1 MFEAICNRAA
11 HPPLPAANRRIG
23 RRTAAGFVSSA
34 LLAAGCLALT
44 PAAQAADEDPAAR
57 DLTVEQAAVHAV
69 AAPAPAAAAPER
81 LDVVAWVDH
90 ADNTY
95 AVGETVRLF
104 VKASKDAYLTVLN
117 VGASG
122 RTTILFPNAHQP
134 EVRVPANQVV
144 EVSPPESGARI
155 QVGGPTGRE
164 LIKVIAST
172 NRTPLFT
179 AMKTTEAGPY
189 TALDTDTRS
198 VARDLQ
204 VTMDTKADEWDAY
217 NKVITTIASRPAAVV
232 PMAPAP
238 AGTAW
243 PAPPL
248 GLRLAVGKPVYRVG
262 EPVSLYASVD
272 VPCYLTL
279 VNVGSWG
286 QVRVLL
292 PNAAQPQNLLPAG
305 QTVVFPVAGSNL
317 KLTPIGP
324 AGVETV
330 VAVCSTDNQPVFPA
344 DRLSYDLGS
353 FAELLVSP
361 LNQEGML
368 VDHQVAIS
376 RDLAVVTA
384 SAPNRRIGQA
394 TVGFVVTQ

>member
-1 MFEAICNRAA
+1 MFETDHHRAA
-11 HPPLPAANRRIG
+11 HCRSG
-23 RRTAAGFVSSA
+23 RRSA
-34 LLAAGCLALT
+34 VGYAPAVLLAAGCLTLA
-44 PAAQAADEDPAAR
+44 PAAHAAGDGAR
-57 DLTVEQAAVHAV
+57 DLTIEQTAVHAV
-69 AAPAPAAAAPER
+69 QAPVPAAAMPGR
-81 LDVVAWVDH
+81 LSVTTWVDH

-134 EVRVPANQVV
+134 ETRVPANRVV
-144 EVSPPESGARI
+144 EVPPPDSGTRI
-155 QVGGPTGRE
+155 RVGGPTGRE
-164 LIKVIAST
+164 LIKVIAT
-172 NRTPLFT
+172 TRPTPLFA
-179 AMKTTEAGPY
+179 AMKTTGAGPF

-204 VTMDTKADEWDAY
+204 VTMDTKADQEWDEY

-243 PAPPL
+243 PATPF
-248 GLRLAVGKPVYRVG
+248 GLRLATGKPVYRIG
-262 EPVSLYASVD
+262 EPVSLYASAD
-272 VPCYLTL
+272 VACYLTL
-279 VNVGSWG
+279 VNVGSSG

-305 QTVVFPVAGSNL
+305 QTVVFPVAASNL
-317 KLTPIGP
+317 QLTPIGP

-344 DRLSYDLGS
+344 GLSYGQSGFAALGGGLE
-353 FAELLVSP
+353 AVT
-361 LNQEGML
+361 
-368 VDHQVAIS
+368 

-384 SAPNRRIGQA
+384 APAPNRRIWQA

>member
-1 MFEAICNRAA
+1 MFEAIHNHAV
-11 HPPLPAANRRIG
+11 HPPLRPADGRFDRRA
-23 RRTAAGFVSSA
+23 AAGFASSA
-34 LLAAGCLALT
+34 LLAAGAFALAS
-44 PAAQAADEDPAAR
+44 AAQAADEDPAAR
-57 DLTVEQAAVHAV
+57 DLTVEQTAVYTIQ
-69 AAPAPAAAAPER
+69 APAPAAAAPER

-134 EVRVPANQVV
+134 EIRVPANQVV

-204 VTMDTKADEWDAY
+204 VTMDTKADEWDEY

-238 AGTAW
+238 ADTAW

-248 GLRLAVGKPVYRVG
+248 GLRVATGKPVYRMG
-262 EPVSLYASVD
+262 EPVSVYASAD
-272 VPCYLTL
+272 APCYLTL
-279 VNVGSWG
+279 VNVGSSG

-305 QTVVFPVAGSNL
+305 QTVVFPVAASNL
-317 KLTPIGP
+317 QLTPIGP

-344 DRLSYDLGS
+344 GLSYGQSGFAALGGGRE
-353 FAELLVSP
+353 A
-361 LNQEGML
+361 M
-368 VDHQVAIS
+368 S

-384 SAPNRRIGQA
+384 APAPNRRIGQA

>member
-1 MFEAICNRAA
+1 MFEAIHNHAA
-11 HPPLPAANRRIG
+11 HPPLQTANPPLRPADGRFG
-23 RRTAAGFVSSA
+23 RRAAAGFASSA
-34 LLAAGCLALT
+34 LLAAGAFALAS
-44 PAAQAADEDPAAR
+44 AAQAADEDPAAR
-57 DLTVEQAAVHAV
+57 DLTVEQTAVYTIQ
-69 AAPAPAAAAPER
+69 APAPAAAAPER

-134 EVRVPANQVV
+134 EIRVPANQVV

-204 VTMDTKADEWDAY
+204 VTMDTKADEWDEY
-217 NKVITTIASRPAAVV
+217 NKVVTTIVLTTIASRPAAVV

-238 AGTAW
+238 ADAAW
-243 PAPPL
+243 PAPP
-248 GLRLAVGKPVYRVG
+248 
-262 EPVSLYASVD
+262 
-272 VPCYLTL
+272 
-279 VNVGSWG
+279 
-286 QVRVLL
+286 
-292 PNAAQPQNLLPAG
+292 
-305 QTVVFPVAGSNL
+305 
-317 KLTPIGP
+317 GP
-324 AGVETV
+324 A
-330 VAVCSTDNQPVFPA
+330 ARFQ
-344 DRLSYDLGS
+344 R
-353 FAELLVSP
+353 
-361 LNQEGML
+361 
-368 VDHQVAIS
+368 
-376 RDLAVVTA
+376 
-384 SAPNRRIGQA
+384 
-394 TVGFVVTQ
+394 

>member
-1 MFEAICNRAA
+1 MFEAIHNHAA
-11 HPPLPAANRRIG
+11 HPPLPAAHRRIG
-23 RRTAAGFVSSA
+23 RRTAAGFASSA
-34 LLAAGCLALT
+34 LLAAGCLALA
-44 PAAQAADEDPAAR
+44 PAAQAQDGDPAAR
-57 DLTVEQAAVHAV
+57 DLTVEQTALYTVQAS
-69 AAPAPAAAAPER
+69 APAAAAPDP
-81 LDVVAWVDH
+81 LNVVAWVDH

-122 RTTILFPNAHQP
+122 RTTILFPNALQP
-134 EVRVPANQVV
+134 EIRVPANQVV
-144 EVSPPESGARI
+144 EVSPPESGASI
-155 QVGGPTGRE
+155 VAAGPTGRE

-172 NRTPLFT
+172 NRTPLFA
-179 AMKTTEAGPY
+179 AMKTTDLGPWK
-189 TALDTDTRS
+189 TLGADTRS

-204 VTMDTKADEWDAY
+204 VTMDTKADEWDGY

-238 AGTAW
+238 ADTAW
-243 PAPPL
+243 PAAPF
-248 GLRLAVGKPVYRVG
+248 GLRLAAGKPVYRMG
-262 EPVSLYASVD
+262 EPVSLYASAD

-279 VNVGSWG
+279 VNVGSSG

-292 PNAAQPQNLLPAG
+292 PNAAQPRNLLPAG
-305 QTVVFPVAGSNL
+305 QTVVFPVAASNL
-317 KLTPIGP
+317 QLTPIGP

-344 DRLSYDLGS
+344 GLSYGQSGFAALGDGRE
-353 FAELLVSP
+353 AV
-361 LNQEGML
+361 
-368 VDHQVAIS
+368 S

-384 SAPNRRIGQA
+384 APAPNRRIGQA
-394 TVGFVVTQ
+394 TAGFVVTQ

>member
-1 MFEAICNRAA
+1 MFEAEIAA
-11 HPPLPAANRRIG
+11 V
-23 RRTAAGFVSSA
+23 RRTAAALVPTA
-34 LLAAGCLALT
+34 LLAAGCAALAT
-44 PAAQAADEDPAAR
+44 GAQAQEGDPAVR

-69 AAPAPAAAAPER
+69 QAPAPAGAGA
-81 LDVVAWVDH
+81 LDVTAWVDH

-122 RTTILFPNAHQP
+122 RTTVLFPNAHQP
-134 EVRVPANQVV
+134 ETRVPAGQVV
-144 EVSPPESGARI
+144 EVPPPGSTARI
-155 QVGGPTGRE
+155 QVSGPTGRE
-164 LIKVIAST
+164 LIKVIATTSP
-172 NRTPLFT
+172 TPLF
-179 AMKTTEAGPY
+179 AAVKTTGAGPF
-189 TALDTDTRS
+189 TALAADTRS

-204 VTMDTKADEWDAY
+204 VTMDTNAGQEWDQY
-217 NKVITTIASRPAAVV
+217 DKIITTIAGRPGGIV

-238 AGTAW
+238 AGAAW
-243 PAPPL
+243 PEAPF
-248 GLRLAVGKPVYRVG
+248 GLRLAAGKPVYRMG
-262 EPVSLYASVD
+262 EPVSLYASAE

-279 VNVGSWG
+279 VNVGSSG

-305 QTVVFPVAGSNL
+305 QTVLFPVAASNL
-317 KLTPIGP
+317 RLTPMGP

-344 DRLSYDLGS
+344 GLSYGQGGYAALDGRE
-353 FAELLVSP
+353 AV
-361 LNQEGML
+361 
-368 VDHQVAIS
+368 S
-376 RDLAVVTA
+376 RDLAVVA
-384 SAPNRRIGQA
+384 AAPAPNRRVGQA

>member
-1 MFEAICNRAA
+1 MIEANHNRAA
-11 HPPLPAANRRIG
+11 DRRPALAP
-23 RRTAAGFVSSA
+23 AA
-34 LLAAGCLALT
+34 LLAAGCLSLA
-44 PAAQAADEDPAAR
+44 PAAQAQEGDPAAR

-69 AAPAPAAAAPER
+69 QAPASAGAGA

-122 RTTILFPNAHQP
+122 RTTVLLPNAHQP
-134 EVRVPANQVV
+134 ESRVPANQVV
-144 EVSPPESGARI
+144 EVPPPESGTRI
-155 QVGGPTGRE
+155 QVNGPTGRE
-164 LIKVIAST
+164 LIKVIATTSP
-172 NRTPLFT
+172 TPLFAAVKT
-179 AMKTTEAGPY
+179 AGAGPF
-189 TALDTDTRS
+189 TALDADTRS

-204 VTMDTKADEWDAY
+204 VTMDANAGQEWDQY
-217 NKVITTIASRPAAVV
+217 DKVITTIASRPGGLV
-232 PMAPAP
+232 PMAAAP

-243 PAPPL
+243 PAPPF
-248 GLRLAVGKPVYRVG
+248 GLRLAAGKPVYRMG
-262 EPVSLYASVD
+262 EPVSLYASAE

-279 VNVGSWG
+279 VNVGSSG

-305 QTVVFPVAGSNL
+305 RTVVFPVAASRL
-317 KLTPIGP
+317 QLTPIGP

-344 DRLSYDLGS
+344 GLSYGQGGYAALDGRE
-353 FAELLVSP
+353 AV
-361 LNQEGML
+361 
-368 VDHQVAIS
+368 S
-376 RDLAVVTA
+376 RDLSVVTA
-384 SAPNRRIGQA
+384 APAPGRRVGQA